1 MIIELLRKQHQQ
13 QQQQQLYF
21 RIPKCVHGITY
32 IIFVIN
38 LKSSTCNI
46 ILGATYVWLEQSM
59 TL

>member
-13 QQQQQLYF
+13 QQQQQQLYF
-21 RIPKCVHGITY
+21 GIPKCVHGITY

-46 ILGATYVWLEQSM
+46 ILGATYV
-59 TL
+59 

>member
-1 MIIELLRKQHQQ
+1 MIIELLRKQHHQ

-21 RIPKCVHGITY
+21 SIPTCAHGITY

-46 ILGATYVWLEQSM
+46 ILGATYV
-59 TL
+59 